1 MQFRELPET
10 SHEQVV
16 LRPISADDIPVWYRY
31 LSLPFVLEHTSW
43 NLQSESELS
52 PNVWGAVAVSPSSR
66 LRLAIALRSTNELVG
81 TAGFHTVSPENRS
94 AEITYDLAPAM
105 WHKGIASHVCGVL
118 THWAHS
124 HVGLVRVQ
132 ATALESNT
140 RSVKVLERCGFQ
152 REGLLRGYRF
162 VRGKPG
168 DFLIYSHLARNPH
181 DT

>member
-1 MQFRELPET
+1 MQFSELPES

-16 LRPISADDIPVWYRY
+16 LRPIDADDIPVWYRY

-43 NLQSESELS
+43 NLQSQSELS
-52 PNVWGAVAVSPSSR
+52 PHVWGAETVSPSSK
-66 LRLAIALRSTNELVG
+66 LRLAIALRSNNELIG

-105 WHKGIASHVCGVL
+105 WHKGIASHVCSVL
-118 THWAHS
+118 TSWAHL

-132 ATALESNT
+132 ATALESNK
-140 RSVKVLERCGFQ
+140 RSVKVLERCDFQ
-152 REGLLRGYRF
+152 CEGLLRSFRF

-168 DFLIYSHLARNPH
+168 NFFMYSHLASHPNG
-181 DT
+181 T